1 MMSRSNMTKIGLFKL
16 AALPLMM
23 GLSSSAI
30 AEQDNKVKPE
40 LTPCYA
46 KGLDDRLLCGS
57 IKQPVSD
64 NPADGEIDIHFAIIP
79 AIKPSKPDEA
89 VLGFAGGPGQSATE
103 LAVIFDRNLRYA
115 RESRDILLVDQRGTG
130 KSNKLQCDG
139 ADLISQF
146 ELNDLT
152 GDMDAF
158 AKEDTEKCKEK
169 LNTDLTH
176 YSTVAAA
183 KDFEAVKEALGY
195 KGLHLY
201 GVSYG
206 TRIAQEYTRQF
217 PSSVLTSTLDGVVP
231 MQQSLTAIGK
241 AIDDSMNALL
251 DRCEADANCSKN
263 YPNLKANFYKLL
275 EQLDEQAIETT
286 VRHPRTH
293 KKINLVLTKM
303 KVFSTVR
310 MALYSHTTR
319 ALVPLAISE
328 ALNGDYS
335 PIVGLLSSTD
345 MMDSMAMGMHSA
357 IVCSEDWPSLTDSS
371 RADHGQAYMG
381 RMMIEGF
388 DIACPIWD
396 AKPVD
401 KSFYEPVKTNIPTLL
416 LSGGLD
422 PATPASWAEMA
433 MVEMSNAKH
442 LVAESA
448 THGVVSQ
455 TCAASIVGKFIDSNG
470 TEELDATC
478 LEKDNRKQFFMNL
491 NGVALQ
497 ADSDSESS
505 EKE

>member
-1 MMSRSNMTKIGLFKL
+1 MMSRSNNSKIGLFQL

-30 AEQDNKVKPE
+30 AEQDSKVKPE

-57 IKQPVSD
+57 IKQPLSA
-64 NPADGEIDIHFAIIP
+64 NPADGEIDIHFAVIP

-89 VLGFAGGPGQSATE
+89 VLGFAGGPGQSAMD
-103 LAVIFDRNLRYA
+103 LAFIFDKNLRYA

-130 KSNKLQCDG
+130 KSMQLQCEG
-139 ADLISQF
+139 SDLVSQF
-146 ELNDLT
+146 EFNDLT
-152 GDMDAF
+152 EDLVAYS
-158 AKEDTEKCKEK
+158 KEDTQKCKTK
-169 LNTDLTH
+169 LNVDLSH
-176 YSTVAAA
+176 FSTVAAA
-183 KDFEAVKEALGY
+183 KDFEAVREALGY

-217 PSSVLTSTLDGVVP
+217 PGSVLTSTLDGVVP

-251 DRCEADANCSKN
+251 DRCEADANCAAN
-263 YPNLKANFYKLL
+263 YPHLKANFYKLL
-275 EQLDEQAIETT
+275 DQLDDQAIETT

-293 KKINLVLTKM
+293 KKIKLVLTKM
-303 KVFSTVR
+303 KVFSTIR

-319 ALVPLAISE
+319 ALVPLAINE

-357 IVCSEDWPSLTDSS
+357 IVCSEDWPSLTDES
-371 RADHGQAYMG
+371 RAEHSKAYMG

-401 KSFYEPVKTNIPTLL
+401 KSFYEPVKTDIPTLL

-442 LVAESA
+442 LVAPTA

-455 TCAASIVGKFIDSNG
+455 TCAANIVGKFIDSKG
-470 TEELDATC
+470 TAELEATC
-478 LEKDNRKQFFMNL
+478 LEKDSRKQFFMNL
-491 NGVALQ
+491 NGVALHAQ
-497 ADSDSESS
+497 SATEST